1 MRDQKKRG
9 DDDEE
14 EEEEQEEE
22 DNMELE
28 LDVGVVLLG
37 QLASM
42 LVVGGVLG
50 MPLVVQ
56 AHYNYGEA
64 NDNGVT

>member
-1 MRDQKKRG
+1 MQEQKKLG
-9 DDDEE
+9 DDDDDD
-14 EEEEQEEE
+14 EE

-28 LDVGVVLLG
+28 LDAGVVLLG

-56 AHYNYGEA
+56 EHYNYGEA